1 MFVASHR
8 AAACDSEISLESRN
22 AESGHFAATPPV
34 CCTRITLLRAW
45 PSPISASTGDIH
57 DHCCSHGVGRLGHL
71 RLP

>member
-34 CCTRITLLRAW
+34 CCTAS
-45 PSPISASTGDIH
+45 PSPRVAQPDLGID
-57 DHCCSHGVGRLGHL
+57 GRH
-71 RLP
+71 P